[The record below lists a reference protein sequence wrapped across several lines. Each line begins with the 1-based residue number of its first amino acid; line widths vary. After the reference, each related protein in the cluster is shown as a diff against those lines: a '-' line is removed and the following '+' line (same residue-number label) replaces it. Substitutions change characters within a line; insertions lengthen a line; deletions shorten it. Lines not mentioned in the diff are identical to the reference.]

1 MIKILIADDHSLIRE
16 GFKKYID
23 REMDMSVVGEA
34 ENAAQVHAFLNT
46 KECDVIV
53 LDINMPGKSGLDLL
67 AELKDMK
74 IKSKILILSMH
85 PEDRFAVRALKLGA
99 SGYITKES
107 APDELIKAIHKVH
120 QGRKYVSSIL
130 AEKLAFEI
138 GADSDKALHEKLS
151 DREFQ
156 ILRMIGLGKT
166 ITMIADEL
174 SLSQSTVNTYRQRI
188 LEKMNMH
195 SNAELIRYTI
205 KNNLVD

>member
-1 MIKILIADDHSLIRE
+1 MIKIFIADDHLLIRE
-16 GFKKYID
+16 GFKKFID
-23 REMDMSVVGEA
+23 KEVDMTVVGEA
-34 ENAAQVHAFLNT
+34 QNAAEVHEFLNHE
-46 KECDVIV
+46 ECDVIV

-67 AELKDMK
+67 AELKDMNL
-74 IKSKILILSMH
+74 KSKILILSMH

-107 APDELIKAIHKVH
+107 APDELIKAIHKVNE
-120 QGRKYVSSIL
+120 GRKYVSSIL

-138 GADSDKALHEKLS
+138 GSDLDKALHEKLS
-151 DREFQ
+151 GREFQ
-156 ILRMIGLGKT
+156 ILQMIGLGKT

-188 LEKMNMH
+188 LEKMNLH
-195 SNAELIRYTI
+195 SNAELIYYAI